1 MPRFNDLTG
10 KRFGRLVVIARA
22 PNRGVKVNW
31 LCQCDCGNQSIAFA
45 SDLRSGRHQSCG
57 CLQKECMTKHG
68 HAKRTTGYT
77 ITYSSWASM
86 KYRCCN
92 PKNPK
97 FQYYGGRGISI
108 CDRWIKSFEAFLE
121 DMGERPSKA
130 YSIDRIDS
138 DGNYEPS
145 NCRWATRAEQ
155 SKNQRHPTPSPRKRG
170 IDGRFVPD

>member
-108 CDRWIKSFEAFLE
+108 CDRWIKSFEAFLCQIGIILF
-121 DMGERPSKA
+121 D
-130 YSIDRIDS
+130 
-138 DGNYEPS
+138 
-145 NCRWATRAEQ
+145 
-155 SKNQRHPTPSPRKRG
+155 TPLNPNG
-170 IDGRFVPD
+170 IDGRAKVHTIHRQIAICPIE